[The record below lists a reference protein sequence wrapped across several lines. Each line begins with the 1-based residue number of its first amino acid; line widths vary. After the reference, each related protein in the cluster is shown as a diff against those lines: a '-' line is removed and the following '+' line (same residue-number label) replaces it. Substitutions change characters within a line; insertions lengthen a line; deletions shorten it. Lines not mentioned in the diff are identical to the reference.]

1 MSEIAKKRNLTC
13 VKLFDLMANK
23 PELLCDGLHLS
34 DAGNLLLADLL
45 DEQLSGLNLTVQ
57 FPDWKD
63 KA

>member
-1 MSEIAKKRNLTC
+1 MK
-13 VKLFDLMANK
+13 DK

-34 DAGNLLLADLL
+34 DSGNLLLADLL

>member
-1 MSEIAKKRNLTC
+1 MR
-13 VKLFDLMANK
+13 DK

-45 DEQLSGLNLTVQ
+45 DEQLSKLNLTVQ

>member
-1 MSEIAKKRNLTC
+1 MSEIATKRNLTC
-13 VKLFDLMANK
+13 IKLFDLMKDK

-34 DAGNLLLADLL
+34 DSGNLLLADLL